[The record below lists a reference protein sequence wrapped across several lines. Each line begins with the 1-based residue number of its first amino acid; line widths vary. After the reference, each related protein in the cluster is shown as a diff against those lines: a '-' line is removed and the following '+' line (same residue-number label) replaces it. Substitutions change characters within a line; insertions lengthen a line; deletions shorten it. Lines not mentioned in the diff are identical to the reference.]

1 MRRIALAALASAVLL
16 APAAPAAAQGLDLR
30 VGAFFPRADSNLFR
44 DDEILYTVSKSDW
57 TGVFGGAEY
66 SHRLGENVELG
77 VSIDYY
83 ERQIDTA
90 YRDYVDGR
98 GNDIFQTLRLEM
110 VPVGV
115 TLKFVAGDRFKAVQ
129 PYIGVGADLV
139 AYKYEEF
146 GEFIDFDGRF
156 DIYDDAFISESVTF
170 GLHGVAGLRV
180 PFGDDFALALEGRY
194 LWAKDD
200 MPDDFRGNEID
211 LSGASATIG
220 LHVRF

>member
-1 MRRIALAALASAVLL
+1 MRRIALAAFASAVLL

-30 VGAFFPRADSNLFR
+30 VGAYFPRADSNLFR

-57 TGVFGGAEY
+57 TGVFGGVEY
-66 SHRLGENVELG
+66 SHRLGEKVELG
-77 VSIDYY
+77 VSLDYY
-83 ERQIDTA
+83 EREIDTA

-98 GNDIFQTLRLEM
+98 GNDILQTLRLEM
-110 VPVGV
+110 VPIGV
-115 TLKFVAGDRFKAVQ
+115 TVKFVPGDRYSAVQ
-129 PYIGVGADLV
+129 PYLGVGVDLV
-139 AYKYEEF
+139 AYTYEEF

-156 DIYDDAFISESVTF
+156 DIYDDAFVSESVTF
-170 GLHGVAGLRV
+170 GLHAVAGLRV

-200 MPDDFRGNEID
+200 MPDDFRGNKID